1 MNKSKVFVSSRSF
14 SSNIYLKKK
23 LLSIYPN
30 SSFNTLNRRLTTDE
44 FINLAKNADKVI
56 VALDNIDKK
65 VLRLLPNLKVISKYG
80 VGLDNVNLKDLIDYK
95 IKLGWSRGQNTRGV
109 SELVFG
115 FIFSINRDLFNHQNK
130 IKKLNIFKQ
139 TTADEISSKKIGIIG
154 FGSIGRDLA
163 KLLSPLKC
171 KIFYNDIR
179 KITSNNSLHEQKSLN
194 FILSNSDIITIHTP
208 LTKKTKNLINMTNI
222 NLCKN
227 KSIIINCARGGIINE
242 NALYNFLKKNKSASA
257 AFDVFQNEPPKNN
270 KLLKLKNFYCSAHI
284 GGSTSESIKTMGLSA
299 INGLDKFV
307 DIRNLKKFGY
317 I

>member
-14 SSNIYLKKK
+14 SSNLYLKKK

-30 SSFNTLNRRLTTDE
+30 SSFNTFNRRLTTDE
-44 FINLAKNADKVI
+44 FVNSAKNADKVI
-56 VALDNIDKK
+56 VALDNIDNK

-80 VGLDNVNLKDLIDYK
+80 VGLDNINLKDLIDYK
-95 IKLGWSRGQNTRGV
+95 IKFGWSRGQNTRGV

-115 FIFSINRDLFNHQNK
+115 FIFSINRDLFNHQNNL
-130 IKKLNIFKQ
+130 KKLNIFKQ
-139 TTADEISSKKIGIIG
+139 TTANEISSKKIGIIG
-154 FGSIGRDLA
+154 FGSIGKDLA

-179 KITSNNSLHEQKSLN
+179 KITPNNSLHKQKSLN
-194 FILSNSDIITIHTP
+194 FILSNSDIITIHAP

>member
-56 VALDNIDKK
+56 VALDNIDNK

-80 VGLDNVNLKDLIDYK
+80 VGLDNINLKDLIDYK

-115 FIFSINRDLFNHQNK
+115 FIFSINRDLFNYQNNL
-130 IKKLNIFKQ
+130 KKLNIFKQ
-139 TTADEISSKKIGIIG
+139 ITANEISSKKIGIIG
-154 FGSIGRDLA
+154 FGSIGKDLA

-179 KITSNNSLHEQKSLN
+179 KITPNNSLHKQKSLK

-242 NALYNFLKKNKSASA
+242 NALYNFLKKNKLASA

-284 GGSTSESIKTMGLSA
+284 GGSTSESIKNMGLSA

-317 I
+317 V

>member
-80 VGLDNVNLKDLIDYK
+80 VGLDNINLKDLIDYK

-115 FIFSINRDLFNHQNK
+115 FIFSINRDLFNYQNNL
-130 IKKLNIFKQ
+130 KKLNIFKQ
-139 TTADEISSKKIGIIG
+139 ITANEISSKKIGIIG
-154 FGSIGRDLA
+154 FGSIGKDLA

-179 KITSNNSLHEQKSLN
+179 KITPNNSLHKQKSLN

-242 NALYNFLKKNKSASA
+242 NALYNFLKKNKLASA

-284 GGSTSESIKTMGLSA
+284 GGSTSESIKNMGLSA

-317 I
+317 V